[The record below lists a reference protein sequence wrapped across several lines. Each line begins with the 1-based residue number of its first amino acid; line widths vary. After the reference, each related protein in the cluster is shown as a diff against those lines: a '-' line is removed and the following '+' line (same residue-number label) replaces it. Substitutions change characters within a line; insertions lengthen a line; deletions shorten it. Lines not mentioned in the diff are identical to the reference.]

1 MIIKNIKYN
10 IKNYTAYLL
19 GNSLIGCILFM
30 FFTLVFSPEFMNA
43 DKTMPLKGN
52 FLPILVIM
60 VAFSGVFI
68 IYTTVSFTK
77 YRGRELGVYFT
88 IGLTSREIIKILFY
102 ENIIISISAFLF
114 GSILGSIFSKLF
126 HMAIGEILNINNI
139 SIPLSI
145 KAYGVIALISI
156 GTLLFTTIYQI
167 IFLKRYS
174 VINILKSKSKKDI
187 GSTSSISYGMYK
199 STEKLNSAK
208 YPYDISFVVEKEN
221 LQNVDL
227 KQLVEESTG
236 EIESYGELEGINL
249 PDIKV
254 GDGVRAMYDVQT
266 LNISENTYNKIYN
279 KDLSLDNGEVMLV
292 DSEKTGRSLGA
303 GFILDFSGEVSGNM
317 NEEVSLDEYKKQH
330 DSNKYFYIPNENRKD
345 EVSSIINCLIN
356 NDYTRFSVLVDNDQD
371 YEVMK
376 KSIGNKAI
384 TYDILVNL
392 KNSKPYESYSEI
404 LKAKLEQTLG
414 IKVSNSLTIKE
425 KELNSSLEENG
436 FTLFTFSFMGLMF
449 LLGSSAVIYFK
460 TITSIEGDRE
470 RAKQLVKIGLTK
482 KEINSLSTKELAAIF
497 LVPPIIAIACI
508 GYYLSSLYQLIS
520 GGEDMWN
527 NSLVVFAVYFVIQII
542 FFIITS
548 KKYKKQINNIF

>member
-187 GSTSSISYGMYK
+187 GSTSSILGFIGIVLLVISMVLFKKVINQEIGNAQEVLVGSIIGTLVSGYLLIGFSMTFVVKILRRFKGIYNNNILFVTSLSHKFMDYRRVLFVVTIMVAGAMLFISISYGMYK
-199 STEKLNSAK
+199 STEKLNNAR

-303 GFILDFSGEVSGNM
+303 VPAIILHLRSCVETSDKS
-317 NEEVSLDEYKKQH
+317 
-330 DSNKYFYIPNENRKD
+330 SN
-345 EVSSIINCLIN
+345 
-356 NDYTRFSVLVDNDQD
+356 
-371 YEVMK
+371 
-376 KSIGNKAI
+376 NK
-384 TYDILVNL
+384 
-392 KNSKPYESYSEI
+392 
-404 LKAKLEQTLG
+404 
-414 IKVSNSLTIKE
+414 
-425 KELNSSLEENG
+425 NG
-436 FTLFTFSFMGLMF
+436 LYPFF
-449 LLGSSAVIYFK
+449 L
-460 TITSIEGDRE
+460 
-470 RAKQLVKIGLTK
+470 
-482 KEINSLSTKELAAIF
+482 
-497 LVPPIIAIACI
+497 
-508 GYYLSSLYQLIS
+508 
-520 GGEDMWN
+520 
-527 NSLVVFAVYFVIQII
+527 I
-542 FFIITS
+542 FFFAI
-548 KKYKKQINNIF
+548 